1 MTEDDD
7 FHIGLYEN
15 GHWAWNDRLEQ
26 MIYVSHRHPQE
37 EEVPLDFY
45 LAPTNHMQ
53 FREDVDLVEQ
63 MRYRRHFQR
72 KLLPGHPDIISL
84 QDIKD
89 LVIYTAPVN
98 FLSSRLINM
107 LHTPTGERFLRALV
121 LYCAYSLQV
130 TEQMVLRNLELE
142 TKIRTTDS
150 GILEDELRDNLSDIR
165 VLVAKEYC
173 VILTGAD
180 DMKPF
185 HHMGP
190 MKDKRSLPGKDART
204 FDIFVRLCVQ
214 IVYLALGRRNLHQI
228 EIETHR
234 ILKSEAFNA
243 NESKSRARP
252 MELQAS
258 QSKTQQKQPAFIQDV
273 IYGKCF
279 RHHRGVFTHSP
290 LLNEIFCP
298 ARPVDYRMLGLAVTK
313 YPQLTPRLEFLR
325 MILAGSDKDLVEN
338 NIIVGIIG
346 MPRDLFDIMLRF
358 LPPTSSQDKSKSG
371 VIPKMSAAKATA
383 SRASSMSAK
392 KSTYAPTYPEIVIP
406 PKTDVELTAPE
417 GFIDEPDVVV
427 PVNEVQRKLW
437 LRRFKSMMK
446 LLKQKRR

>member
-15 GHWAWNDRLEQ
+15 GHWAWNDNLEQ

-37 EEVPLDFY
+37 EEDTLDFY
-45 LAPTNHMQ
+45 MAPTSHMQ

-63 MRYRRHFQR
+63 
-72 KLLPGHPDIISL
+72 
-84 QDIKD
+84 DIKD
-89 LVIYTAPVN
+89 IVIYTAPVN

-121 LYCAYSLQV
+121 LYCAYALQV
-130 TEQMVLRNLELE
+130 TDQMVLRNLELE

-190 MKDKRSLPGKDART
+190 LKDKRSLPGKDART
-204 FDIFVRLCVQ
+204 FDIFIRLCIQ

-243 NESKSRARP
+243 NESKSRARA
-252 MELQAS
+252 MKVQAS

-279 RHHRGVFTHSP
+279 RRHRGVFTHSP

-325 MILAGSDKDLVEN
+325 MVLAGSDKDLVEN

-358 LPPTSSQDKSKSG
+358 LPPTSTNDKSKSG
-371 VIPKMSAAKATA
+371 VIPRMSAAKATA

-392 KSTYAPTYPEIVIP
+392 KSTHAPTYPEIVIP
-406 PKTDVELTAPE
+406 PKRDVEYEFQFYNSQHL
-417 GFIDEPDVVV
+417 FLSDYSVVV
-427 PVNEVQRKLW
+427 A
-437 LRRFKSMMK
+437 RR
-446 LLKQKRR
+446 LKTPASHA